1 MSDPLLQ
8 RIPVVGGC
16 AYIERI
22 RRMPTSMTVTLRP
35 ERDNRCFPHAIA
47 VVARGEKVGYVAPEV
62 ARRYHAPLAALLEP
76 VTCMARRGSAIDHET
91 SGVEWLLDFGELP
104 VQPLP

>member
-1 MSDPLLQ
+1 M
-8 RIPVVGGC
+8 VAGC

-22 RRMPTSMTVTLRP
+22 RRMPASMTVTLRP
-35 ERDNRCFPHAIA
+35 ERENRYFPHAIA

-76 VTCMARRGSAIDHET
+76 LTCPARRGSASDHET
-91 SGVEWLLDFGELP
+91 SGVELLLDFSGLP
-104 VQPLP
+104 VQALP